1 MDNNNYNSEQNNY
14 SSVNGNSQNY
24 NVQMYNNGNDGK
36 GSKFLVGMV
45 AGFLCAVVLVAV
57 ASVIFL
63 KPIIEQ
69 AAYIQTDELSYEN
82 GNEFMDS
89 VMSKVGVMQAFLEK
103 EYYYEMD
110 YEAAANA
117 MYKGFM
123 AYVGDEYGYYYNE
136 ADFETLTQESTGTY
150 CGIGAT
156 VMQDPD
162 TGYVKIVKP
171 FKNGPAFEAGIRTN
185 DYITEIAGEDV
196 TTMDLDG
203 AVKIMKGEEGTI
215 VKVKVLRD
223 GKEMTFDIE
232 RRVIEIETVEHEM
245 LEDKIGYI
253 AVSSFE
259 GKTAEHF
266 AKAVDDL
273 MSQNAKGIVVDLRD
287 NGGGLLT
294 AVCDMLDYLLPE
306 GVLVYTEDKDG
317 SKVYERSDEMSVD
330 IPMVVLINGNSASA
344 SEVFTGAMQD
354 YDAATIVGE
363 TSFGKGI
370 VQTVRSLGD
379 GTAIKYTTSAYFTPD
394 GRNIHGTGIEP
405 DIEVSLPDDE
415 EAYEDGVLKREY
427 DTQLQKAIEV
437 LTK

>member
-1 MDNNNYNSEQNNY
+1 MDNNYNN
-14 SSVNGNSQNY
+14 
-24 NVQMYNNGNDGK
+24 YNNGNADK
-36 GSKFLVGMV
+36 GSKFLVGMI

-63 KPIIEQ
+63 KPILEQ
-69 AAYIQTDELSYEN
+69 AAYIETDELSYEN
-82 GNEFMDS
+82 SDEFIES
-89 VMSKVGVMQAFLEK
+89 VMSKVSVMQAFLDK

-123 AYVGDEYGYYYNE
+123 AYIGDEYGYYYDE
-136 ADFETLTQESTGTY
+136 EDFISLTQESTGTY

-162 TGYVKIVKP
+162 TGYIKIVKP

-196 TTMDLDG
+196 SQMDLNN
-203 AVKIMKGEEGTI
+203 AVAIMKGKAGTSVN
-215 VKVKVLRD
+215 VKILRD
-223 GKEMTFDIE
+223 GKEISFDIV
-232 RRVIEIETVEHEM
+232 RREIEIETVEYEM
-245 LEDKIGYI
+245 LEDKVGYV

-266 AKAVDDL
+266 SEAVDELIKQD
-273 MSQNAKGIVVDLRD
+273 AEGIIVDLRD

-294 AVCDMLDYLLPE
+294 AVVDMLDYLLPE

-317 SKVYERSDEMSVD
+317 EKVYERSDTSCVN

-354 YDAATIVGE
+354 YEAAIVVGE

-379 GTAIKYTTSAYFTPD
+379 GTAIKYTTSAYYTPD

-405 DIEVSLPDDE
+405 DIEVSLPEDE

-427 DTQLQKAIEV
+427 DTQLEKAIEV

>member
-1 MDNNNYNSEQNNY
+1 MDNNFNNEQNNY
-14 SSVNGNSQNY
+14 SNSY
-24 NVQMYNNGNDGK
+24 NVQMNNGGNADK
-36 GSKFLVGMV
+36 GSKFLVGMI

-63 KPIIEQ
+63 KPILEQ
-69 AAYIQTDELSYEN
+69 ASYIKTDELSYEN
-82 GNEFMDS
+82 SDEFLES
-89 VMSKVGVMQAFLEK
+89 VMNKIGVMQAFLDK

-123 AYVGDEYGYYYNE
+123 AYIGDEYGYYYDE
-136 ADFETLTQESTGTY
+136 EDFISLTQENTGTY

-156 VMQDPD
+156 VMQDTE
-162 TGYVKIVKP
+162 TGYIKVVKP
-171 FKNGPAFEAGIRTN
+171 FQNGPAFEVGIRTN

-196 TTMDLDG
+196 SQMDLNN
-203 AVKIMKGEEGTI
+203 AVAIMKGEAGTTVN
-215 VKVKVLRD
+215 VKILRD
-223 GKEMTFDIE
+223 GKEMSFDIV
-232 RRVIEIETVEHEM
+232 RREIEIETVEYEM
-245 LEDKIGYI
+245 LEDKIGYV

-266 AKAVDDL
+266 AEAIDEL
-273 MSQNAKGIVVDLRD
+273 MNQGAEGIVVDLRD

-294 AVCDMLDYLLPE
+294 AVVEMLDYLLPE

-317 SKVYERSDEMSVD
+317 EKVYERSDASCVD
-330 IPMVVLINGNSASA
+330 IPMAILINGNSASA

-354 YDAATIVGE
+354 YDAATVVGE

-379 GTAIKYTTSAYFTPD
+379 GTAIKYTTSAYYTPD

-427 DTQLQKAIEV
+427 DTQLEKAVEV

>member
-1 MDNNNYNSEQNNY
+1 MDNNYNE
-14 SSVNGNSQNY
+14 
-24 NVQMYNNGNDGK
+24 YNNGYNNGTNNNSNTGK
-36 GSKFLVGMV
+36 DSKFLVGMV
-45 AGFLCAVVLVAV
+45 AGFLCAVVIAAV
-57 ASVIFL
+57 AAVIFI
-63 KPIIEQ
+63 KPMVEKI
-69 AAYIQTDELSYEN
+69 ASIQTDELSYED

-110 YEAAANA
+110 YEKAANA

-136 ADFETLTQESTGTY
+136 QDFESLTQESTGTY

-156 VMQDPD
+156 VMQDTE
-162 TGYVKIVKP
+162 TGYIKIVKP

-196 TTMDLDG
+196 RTMDLDG
-203 AVKIMKGEEGTI
+203 AVKIMKGEEGTV
-215 VKVKVLRD
+215 VKVKVLRE
-223 GKEMTFDIE
+223 GEELSFDIE

-259 GKTAEHF
+259 GKTSEHF

-273 MSQNAKGIVVDLRD
+273 VNQGAKGIVVDLRD

-294 AVCDMLDYLLPE
+294 AVCEMLDYLLPE

-317 SKVYERSDEMSVD
+317 TKVYERSDAACVD

-354 YDAATIVGE
+354 YEAATVVGE

-394 GRNIHGTGIEP
+394 GRNIHGTGITP
-405 DIEVSLPDDE
+405 DIEVELPEDE
-415 EAYEDGVLKREY
+415 AAYEDGVLKREY
-427 DTQLQKAIEV
+427 DTQLEKAIEV
-437 LTK
+437 LSE

>member
-1 MDNNNYNSEQNNY
+1 MDNNFNNS
-14 SSVNGNSQNY
+14 Y
-24 NVQMYNNGNDGK
+24 NVQMNNNGNADK
-36 GSKFLVGMV
+36 GSKFLVGMI

-63 KPIIEQ
+63 KPILEQ
-69 AAYIQTDELSYEN
+69 ASYIETDDLSYEN
-82 GNEFMDS
+82 GNEFLES
-89 VMSKVGVMQAFLEK
+89 VMNKVGVMQSMLEK

-117 MYKGFM
+117 MYKGYM
-123 AYVGDEYGYYYNE
+123 AYIGDQYGYYYDE
-136 ADFETLTQESTGTY
+136 EDFVSLTQESSGTY

-156 VMQDPD
+156 VQQDPD
-162 TGYVKIVKP
+162 TGYIKIVKP

-196 TTMDLDG
+196 SQMDLNN
-203 AVKIMKGEEGTI
+203 AVAIMKGEAGTT
-215 VKVKVLRD
+215 VKVKILRD
-223 GKEMTFDIE
+223 GEEMTFDIV
-232 RRVIEIETVEHEM
+232 RREIEIETVEYEM
-245 LEDKIGYI
+245 LEDKIGYV

-259 GKTAEHF
+259 GKTSEHF
-266 AKAVDDL
+266 AEAIDEL
-273 MSQNAKGIVVDLRD
+273 MDQGAKGIVVDLRD

-294 AVCDMLDYLLPE
+294 AVVEMLDYLLPK

-317 SKVYERSDEMSVD
+317 QKVYERSDESCVD
-330 IPMVVLINGNSASA
+330 IPMAILINGNSASA

-354 YDAATIVGE
+354 YEAATVVGE

-379 GTAIKYTTSAYFTPD
+379 GTAIKYTTSAYYTPN
-394 GRNIHGTGIEP
+394 GRNIHGTGIDP
-405 DIEVSLPDDE
+405 DIEVSLPEDE

-427 DTQLQKAIEV
+427 DTQLEKAVEV